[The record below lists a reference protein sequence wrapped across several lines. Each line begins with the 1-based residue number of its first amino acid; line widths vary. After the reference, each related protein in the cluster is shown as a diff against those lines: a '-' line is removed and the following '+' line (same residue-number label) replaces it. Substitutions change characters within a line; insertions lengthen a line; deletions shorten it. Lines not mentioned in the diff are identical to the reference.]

1 MGFLKKKFREKK
13 KFPNWIYIFP
23 AFFIRIYYRFFFRH
37 EIIDPHDMVHESRGV
52 VAVTW
57 HNRLF
62 FYAVAFPKLTRERSV
77 AVVSASRD
85 GQYVSDFI
93 SQLGLGSIR
102 GSSSR
107 GGAQAQLAGVKAI
120 QEGKNVCFT
129 PDGPRGP
136 KYKMKPGPVHLAS
149 LTGAK
154 ILPLSINF
162 SYFHISSSYCRQR
175 NSNRNFQKC
184 SHRKCQGVFRTYF
197 SCFGTVR
204 INLTFS
210 YTYASHS
217 RLCTVACQ
225 KHSDGTSC
233 SESA

>member
-162 SYFHISSSYCRQR
+162 SRCWKLKSWDNFQIPKPFSKITLIMGETISIPPNLDAKQLEEERQR
-175 NSNRNFQKC
+175 VQDILMSITKDP
-184 SHRKCQGVFRTYF
+184 K
-197 SCFGTVR
+197 
-204 INLTFS
+204 
-210 YTYASHS
+210 
-217 RLCTVACQ
+217 
-225 KHSDGTSC
+225 
-233 SESA
+233 

>member
-162 SYFHISSSYCRQR
+162 SSCWELKSWDNFQIPKPFSKVTIIMGDTISIPPNLDAKQLEEERQR
-175 NSNRNFQKC
+175 VQDILMSITKDP
-184 SHRKCQGVFRTYF
+184 K
-197 SCFGTVR
+197 
-204 INLTFS
+204 
-210 YTYASHS
+210 
-217 RLCTVACQ
+217 
-225 KHSDGTSC
+225 
-233 SESA
+233 

>member
-13 KFPNWIYIFP
+13 KFPNWIYILP
-23 AFFIRIYYRFFFRH
+23 AFLMRIYYRFFFRH

-52 VAVTW
+52 VAITW

-62 FYAVAFPKLTRERSV
+62 FYAVAFPKATRQRSV

-136 KYKMKPGPVHLAS
+136 KYQMKAGPVHLAS
-149 LTGAK
+149 LTGAR
-154 ILPLSINF
+154 ILPVAINF
-162 SYFHISSSYCRQR
+162 SSCWELKSWD
-175 NSNRNFQKC
+175 NFQIPKP
-184 SHRKCQGVFRTYF
+184 F
-197 SCFGTVR
+197 SKVTLIMGET
-204 INLTFS
+204 IPIPPNLD
-210 YTYASHS
+210 AKQLEEQ
-217 RLCTVACQ
+217 RQ
-225 KHSDGTSC
+225 KIQDVLMSITKDPN
-233 SESA
+233 

>member
-162 SYFHISSSYCRQR
+162 SRCWKLKSWD
-175 NSNRNFQKC
+175 NFQIPKP
-184 SHRKCQGVFRTYF
+184 F
-197 SCFGTVR
+197 SKITLIMGET
-204 INLTFS
+204 ISIPPNLD
-210 YTYASHS
+210 AKQLEEE
-217 RLCTVACQ
+217 RQ
-225 KHSDGTSC
+225 KVQDVLMSITKDPK
-233 SESA
+233 